1 LDRRRILILA
11 ALLCSSARE
20 VSAQSGTVKRI
31 GYFSAAS
38 ASANAP
44 RLAAFKQ
51 GMAQL
56 GWVDGRDYVID
67 AKYADAL
74 AANVSRIAAALVESR
89 PDVILTPSD
98 DAIQAVARATKAIPI
113 VFATASDPVQLGVAK
128 SLQRPG
134 GNVTGLAFLRGPL
147 GAKGAQLLKE
157 SFPNV
162 THLALL
168 YGEEAASIAQAK
180 DIEAGIHRLGIRV
193 SKMAVNRAED
203 IESSVAR
210 ARDNGCDGYVVGD
223 SYVFISQR
231 RRIVD
236 AIASTRLPAVYSRTE
251 YAESG
256 GLLAYAAPT
265 LENFRHAATYVDKIL
280 KGAKPA
286 DLAIEQP
293 TKFELTVNMKTAKTL
308 GLNVAPSVLIR
319 ADRVIE

>member
-1 LDRRRILILA
+1 MTR
-11 ALLCSSARE
+11 
-20 VSAQSGTVKRI
+20 
-31 GYFSAAS
+31 
-38 ASANAP
+38 
-44 RLAAFKQ
+44 
-51 GMAQL
+51 L
-56 GWVDGRDYVID
+56 GWVDGRDYVIE
-67 AKYADAL
+67 AKYADAV
-74 AANVSRIAAALVESR
+74 AANVTRVAAALVESQ

-98 DAIQAVARATKAIPI
+98 DAIKAVARATKAIPI
-113 VFATASDPVQLGVAK
+113 VFATASDPVQLGVVK

-157 SFPNV
+157 SFPNI
-162 THLALL
+162 THLGLL

-193 SKMAVNRAED
+193 SRIAVNRAED
-203 IESSVAR
+203 IESGVAR
-210 ARDNGCDGYVVGD
+210 AKEVGCDGYVVGD

-236 AIASTRLPAVYSRTE
+236 AIAATKLPAVYSRTE
-251 YAESG
+251 YAEAG

-280 KGAKPA
+280 KGANPA

-293 TKFELTVNMKTAKTL
+293 TKFELTVNMKTAKAL
-308 GLNVAPSVLIR
+308 GLSVSPSVLAR
-319 ADRVIE
+319 ADKVIE